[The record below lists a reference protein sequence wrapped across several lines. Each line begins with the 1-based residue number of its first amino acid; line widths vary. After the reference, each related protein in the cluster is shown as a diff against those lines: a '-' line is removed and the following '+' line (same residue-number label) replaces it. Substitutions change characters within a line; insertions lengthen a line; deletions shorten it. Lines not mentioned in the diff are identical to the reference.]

1 MKSSGAT
8 AVSFESGPRFIVQ
21 FTEAFDIPKT
31 DFRSCDPY
39 LRAFVWQH
47 AAHTLK
53 DNIKIHKPERISEIV
68 TTLRKVDCTS
78 EAPVIWNSYRDFR
91 VNPPEGSVLT
101 VEIYHATTDSIRPE
115 SDILLGKVDI
125 PIATLRTPTA
135 SNHHFIPTRVSLNV
149 FI

>member
-1 MKSSGAT
+1 MKSKRPSAI
-8 AVSFESGPRFIVQ
+8 SFESGPRFIVQ
-21 FTEAFDIPKT
+21 FIEAFDIPKT

-47 AAHTLK
+47 VAHTLK
-53 DNIKIHKPERISEIV
+53 DSIKIHKPECISEIV

-78 EAPVIWNSYRDFR
+78 DAPVIWNNYRDFR

-101 VEIYHATTDSIRPE
+101 VEIYHATTDSVRPD

-125 PIATLRTPTA
+125 PIATLRTSTP
-135 SNHHFIPTRVSLNV
+135 SSHHFIPVRVRSYTTN
-149 FI
+149 